1 MKIGDIV
8 RVQYMPDDDWYHGVI
23 ITSPDGD
30 PLEVWRMWCFER
42 QMAHILAPSRDKIE
56 IVSEK

>member
-1 MKIGDIV
+1 
-8 RVQYMPDDDWYHGVI
+8 MPDDDWYHGVI

-42 QMAHILAPSRDKIE
+42 QMVHILAPSRDKIE
-56 IVSEK
+56 I